1 MSDVGIIKRPSA
13 RDALVLVDSRTLHT
27 LKLCYCERGSS
38 AATARRAQPLMQVL
52 HYSIRLVKFAV
63 AALRS
68 Q

>member
-1 MSDVGIIKRPSA
+1 MFDAGIRMRPSA
-13 RDALVLVDSRTLHT
+13 RDALVFVDGRTLRY
-27 LKLCYCERGSS
+27 LKGCHCERGTS

-52 HYSIRLVKFAV
+52 HHSIRSVKFAV